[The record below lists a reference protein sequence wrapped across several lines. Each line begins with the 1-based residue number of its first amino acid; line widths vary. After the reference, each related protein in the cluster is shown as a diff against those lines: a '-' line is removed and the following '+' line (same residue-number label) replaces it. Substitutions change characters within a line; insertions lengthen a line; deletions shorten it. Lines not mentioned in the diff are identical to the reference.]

1 MRNVFYLVMLLYIS
15 AASYA
20 ADNVVARVNNAA
32 ITSADL
38 EAAVDRL
45 IPRSAYHGTLA
56 EDRRDEF
63 RRKAL
68 EDLIDHELQYQDAV
82 ARGMKPARKEVKKWM
97 KQVRK
102 GYKSKKEYQA
112 ALAQSGMSE
121 GELRKQIEK
130 NVLVQTVIHKTVT
143 EPAEMTE
150 AGLREYYKKNIDKF
164 RQPESVRLRIISTK
178 NKGKAREILNRI
190 KAGDDFGAL
199 AAKKSEDKFRIRGG
213 DMGYIH
219 RGRIL
224 PEAETVAFSLKAG
237 EVSGLVETQGTWLIM
252 KVEDRR
258 PEHQLS
264 FEEARDK
271 LKKKL
276 EARRAEELMKKWVAD
291 LRAKAK
297 IEIVIK
303 K

>member
-1 MRNVFYLVMLLYIS
+1 
-15 AASYA
+15 
-20 ADNVVARVNNAA
+20 
-32 ITSADL
+32 
-38 EAAVDRL
+38 L
-45 IPRSAYHGTLA
+45 IPRSSYHGTLA
-56 EDRRDEF
+56 EKRRDEF
-63 RRKAL
+63 RQKAL

-102 GYKSKKEYQA
+102 SYKSKKEYQA
-112 ALAQSGMSE
+112 ALAQAGMSE
-121 GELRKQIEK
+121 RELRKQIEK
-130 NVLVQTVIHKTVT
+130 NVLVQAVIHMTVT
-143 EPAEMTE
+143 EPAGMTE
-150 AGLREYYKKNIDKF
+150 AGLQDYYRKNMSKF
-164 RQPESVRLRIISTK
+164 LQPESVRLRIFSTK
-178 NKGKAREILNRI
+178 DEGKAREILKRI

-224 PEAETVAFSLKAG
+224 PEAETVAFALRTG
-237 EVSGLVETQGTWLIM
+237 EVSGLVKAQGTWLIM

-276 EARRAEELMKKWVAD
+276 EAGRAEELMTKWVAD